1 MAEKKSAGVIKQAR
15 KHSKMV
21 GAGLL
26 AAAMSPALMAAES
39 KAELEAVEVRGSQ
52 LIRSGYK
59 APNTTIGKREQDVQ
73 NIPQSAT
80 VINQQVMQDQATT
93 DLKDALRNA
102 GITFQAGE
110 GGQTEVPI
118 IRGMHAGGDVFDDGL
133 RGSAAQFNAD
143 TYNTERVE
151 VLKGS
156 AAALFGRGA
165 AGGVINQVSKSPY
178 AGRGGEVA
186 VGLGTQGFKR
196 ATADVNY
203 AFNDDIAVRINAMGE
218 NVESRRKPVEKK
230 ALGHCAFGDFRH
242 DGRHA
247 IGALL
252 QTR

>member
-133 RGSAAQFNAD
+133 RGSTDMLPQGD
-143 TYNTERVE
+143 RHLCRMQPSQV
-151 VLKGS
+151 
-156 AAALFGRGA
+156 
-165 AGGVINQVSKSPY
+165 GG
-178 AGRGGEVA
+178 G
-186 VGLGTQGFKR
+186 
-196 ATADVNY
+196 
-203 AFNDDIAVRINAMGE
+203 
-218 NVESRRKPVEKK
+218 
-230 ALGHCAFGDFRH
+230 
-242 DGRHA
+242 
-247 IGALL
+247 
-252 QTR
+252 